1 MTKKEFQE
9 KFGSEDMKVTSNY
22 ATKSLSRNYNIADAV
37 VEFCDNAYDA
47 RVDGKSIDVQINID
61 GMNNTLS
68 VIDNGCGIND
78 DSNLITL
85 GGTDKEH
92 CNNKIGKYGVGVSG
106 ASSYIAMECFHDA
119 NELVDVKFVSRHNGR
134 GFEKHIGF
142 ERNGRQVNGKTS
154 YFDVDDVS
162 NSGTDVVFSNVAL
175 SPSDSIDIQ
184 KRLEKV
190 FEETMKKGL
199 NITMCV
205 NGNSRVL
212 GQSIKPTF
220 VGDEVIKHVNVGS
233 FDIWLKYR
241 IIGGEGKD
249 ARCFEDS
256 GIRFYDKTSGRLLAQ
271 DNKYWSWF
279 AGREAQQTICGLRIA
294 VYIDSSLE
302 CYNTFGIVSAKN
314 GIAYKQYYKQAIF
327 KDLANELGMI
337 YRQACNS
344 CKKINDK
351 EIVLGG
357 NKYLYSNGKMDSVY
371 KEISD
376 MRVVFLKPKSKL
388 SMNEYASLVAE
399 NIKLKKC
406 LSKKSAKKADK
417 SEELCA

>member
-1 MTKKEFQE
+1 M
-9 KFGSEDMKVTSNY
+9 
-22 ATKSLSRNYNIADAV
+22 
-37 VEFCDNAYDA
+37 
-47 RVDGKSIDVQINID
+47 
-61 GMNNTLS
+61 
-68 VIDNGCGIND
+68 
-78 DSNLITL
+78 
-85 GGTDKEH
+85 
-92 CNNKIGKYGVGVSG
+92 
-106 ASSYIAMECFHDA
+106 
-119 NELVDVKFVSRHNGR
+119 
-134 GFEKHIGF
+134 
-142 ERNGRQVNGKTS
+142 NGKTS
-154 YFDVDDVS
+154 YFDVDDMS
-162 NSGTDVVFSNVAL
+162 NSGTDVVFSNVTL

-184 KRLEKV
+184 KRLDKV

-220 VGDEVIKHVNVGS
+220 VGDEVIKHVNVGP

-249 ARCFEDS
+249 ARCFEDA

-279 AGREAQQTICGLRIA
+279 TGREAQQAICGLRVA
-294 VYIDSSLE
+294 VYIDSSIE

-314 GIAYKQYYKQAIF
+314 GIAYRKYHTQAIF

-344 CKKINDK
+344 CKKINN
-351 EIVLGG
+351 ENIVLGG

-371 KEISD
+371 KEVSD

-417 SEELCA
+417 PEELCA